1 MTDREARRARR
12 SQRYRGLARLWAR
25 AFRSS
30 FANQAAYRGD
40 FIMNLV
46 VSLLFEMLT
55 PLATVLAYGATD
67 GAGFPG
73 WTMEEALLIQAVFL
87 VSRGI
92 AFPLFFGIVWVVF
105 NQVREGTFELTLL
118 RPRSPLLVAVTAG
131 VDVSGFGQLA
141 GGLLLLGWTV
151 NRLGAVTPERVLLFL
166 PLLGLSV
173 LTLLGCALFMSGTL
187 FVWIGN
193 SRVLEL
199 LDSILIFGR
208 YPGSIFTS
216 GFQFFLAALI
226 PVSMIALFPAEALLG
241 RTNGLLLAGIPASLV
256 FFGLGVV
263 FWNHMCGKYAG
274 GGG

>member
-1 MTDREARRARR
+1 MTSSRTHRLR
-12 SQRYRGLARLWAR
+12 SLVLLWKR

-40 FIMNLV
+40 FILNLL

-55 PLATVLAYGATD
+55 PLATVLTYGATG

-92 AFPLFFGIVWVVF
+92 AFLLFFGMVWVVLS
-105 NQVREGTFELTLL
+105 QVREGTFELTLL
-118 RPRSPLLVAVTAG
+118 RPRSPLLVAITAG

-141 GGLLLLGWTV
+141 GGLVLLGWTLQ
-151 NRLGAVTPERVLLFL
+151 RMGAIAPGRIVIFL

-173 LTLLGCALFMSGTL
+173 LTLLACALFMSGTL
-187 FVWIGN
+187 FIWIGN
-193 SRVLEL
+193 SRVMEL
-199 LDSILIFGR
+199 LDSVLIFGR
-208 YPGSIFTS
+208 YPSSIFSS
-216 GFQFFLAALI
+216 GLQFVLAIVI

-241 RTNGLLLAGIPASLV
+241 RANGLMIPGAFASLI
-256 FFGLGVV
+256 FLGLGVV

>member
-1 MTDREARRARR
+1 MSGSPRL
-12 SQRYRGLARLWAR
+12 RGLATLWGR

-40 FIMNLV
+40 FILNLA
-46 VSLLFEMLT
+46 VSLLFEMLA
-55 PLATVLAYGATD
+55 PLATILTYASTD

-87 VSRGI
+87 LARGI

-118 RPRSPLLVAVTAG
+118 RPRSPLLVAIAAG

-141 GGLLLLGWTV
+141 GGLLLFGWIVGKLAIDAT
-151 NRLGAVTPERVLLFL
+151 RILLFL
-166 PLLGLSV
+166 PILGLSV
-173 LTLLGCALFMSGTL
+173 LTLLACALFMSGTL

-193 SRVLEL
+193 ARVLEL

-208 YPGSIFTS
+208 YPGSIFS
-216 GFQFFLAALI
+216 SLFQLSLAVLI
-226 PVSMIALFPAEALLG
+226 PVSMIALFPAEVLLG
-241 RTNGLLLAGIPASLV
+241 RTNGLLYLGIPACLA
-256 FFGLGVV
+256 FLGLSVA